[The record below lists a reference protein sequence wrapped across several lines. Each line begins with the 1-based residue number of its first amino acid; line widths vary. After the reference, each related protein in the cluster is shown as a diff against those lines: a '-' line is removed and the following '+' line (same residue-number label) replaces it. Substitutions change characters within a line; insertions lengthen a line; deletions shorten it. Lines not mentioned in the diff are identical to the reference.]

1 MEEFRLED
9 LPGVGEAIAKKLRN
23 AGFRDL
29 MALATTPPQVV
40 AEICEIGEGVAR
52 RIINEARKQLR
63 MEFLGADE
71 ILERQKDIKRIST
84 GSKALDT
91 LLGGGIPT
99 QAITEFFGE
108 FGSGKTQVGFQ
119 LCINVQLPESKGGLN
134 GGAFFIDTEGTFRSG
149 RIAEISKAMGLNP
162 NEVLKNIKVA
172 RVFSTDHQIL
182 ITEKIPEIIDNGFN
196 GKLIVVDSLTGLFRA
211 EFIGRGTLAD
221 RQQKLNQYVHML
233 QRYAD
238 RYNLAVYVTN
248 QVMARPDIL
257 FGDPTA
263 AVGGHVIAHAC
274 GYRIYLR
281 KAKENKRVAR
291 LVDAPDLPPAEV
303 VFQITSEGI
312 KD

>member
-9 LPGVGEAIAKKLRN
+9 LPGVGETIAKKLRN

-29 MALATTPPQVV
+29 MALATTPPQVL
-40 AEICEIGEGVAR
+40 AEACEIGEGIAR

-71 ILERQKDIKRIST
+71 ILEKQKDIKRIST

-119 LCINVQLPESKGGLN
+119 LCVNVQLPENKGGLN
-134 GGAFFIDTEGTFRSG
+134 GGAFFIDTEGTFRSS
-149 RIAEISKAMGLNP
+149 RIAEISRAMGLNP
-162 NEVLKNIKVA
+162 IDVLRNIKVA

-196 GKLIVVDSLTGLFRA
+196 GRLIVVDSLTGLFRA